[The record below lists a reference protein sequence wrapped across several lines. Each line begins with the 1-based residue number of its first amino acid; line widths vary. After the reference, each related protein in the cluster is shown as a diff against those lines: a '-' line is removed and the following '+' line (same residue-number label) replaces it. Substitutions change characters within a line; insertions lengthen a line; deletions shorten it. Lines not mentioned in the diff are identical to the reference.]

1 MCFKAAF
8 RSIEGDQTD
17 RNVIDEELI
26 KEGLS
31 PWYTKPRPL
40 SSFWP
45 KDPEKAE
52 KHGKKLAE
60 LFLSL

>member
-26 KEGLS
+26 KKAYPLGIQNRALC
-31 PWYTKPRPL
+31 RPSGQKIL
-40 SSFWP
+40 KSREAWEEIS
-45 KDPEKAE
+45 
-52 KHGKKLAE
+52 
-60 LFLSL
+60 